1 MATLNLAPK
10 HRLTPTQKMSIFPR
24 KDRLAITPSLN
35 TGATSPAQRVTAPWS
50 TPTGRAEKM
59 APLP

>member
-1 MATLNLAPK
+1 MATLNLVPK
-10 HRLTPTQKMSIFPR
+10 HRLTPTQKMSMLPR
-24 KDRLAITPSLN
+24 KDRLSITGWLN
-35 TGATSPAQRVTAPWS
+35 TGERSLAHRVTVPWS